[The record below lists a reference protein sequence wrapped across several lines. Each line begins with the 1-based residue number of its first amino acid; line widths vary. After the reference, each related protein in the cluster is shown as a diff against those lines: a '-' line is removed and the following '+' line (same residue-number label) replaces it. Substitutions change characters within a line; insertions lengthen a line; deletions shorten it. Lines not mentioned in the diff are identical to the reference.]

1 MPRNA
6 RTYSFSKIYHIIF
19 RGINKQNIFYDEQ
32 DRKVFLKK
40 LMDIK
45 KEFNFQIYAYCLM
58 INHVH
63 LVIKVE
69 DEFLSSGMK
78 SLLIRYSCYFNK
90 KYDRIGTFV
99 QDRFKSKNIENQKYF
114 LDVCRY
120 VHRNPEN
127 AKVCKTKDYEWS
139 SYKEYIGKS
148 KIIDKEELMKYFNND
163 LNEFVKFTTSGN
175 INDIDDFSDY
185 EIYGKLKDEQALEI
199 IMEKFALKDVV
210 STIEFFQSKNNIEL
224 KEYIDQIKN
233 IKGITFT
240 QISRIIHIDKGR
252 IKKMWN

>member
-1 MPRNA
+1 M
-6 RTYSFSKIYHIIF
+6 
-19 RGINKQNIFYDEQ
+19 
-32 DRKVFLKK
+32 
-40 LMDIK
+40 
-45 KEFNFQIYAYCLM
+45 
-58 INHVH
+58 
-63 LVIKVE
+63 
-69 DEFLSSGMK
+69 
-78 SLLIRYSCYFNK
+78 
-90 KYDRIGTFV
+90 
-99 QDRFKSKNIENQKYF
+99 
-114 LDVCRY
+114 
-120 VHRNPEN
+120 
-127 AKVCKTKDYEWS
+127 CKTNDYEWS
-139 SYKEYIGKS
+139 SYKEYIGNS